1 MGHPSSSA
9 KKRRLISIMGGGGWW
24 GSGVE
29 YREISLNP
37 VSASEMQGVRFAAT
51 AATSMRAAVLL
62 VVGKHFVLRRFK
74 ARHMV
79 RAAAS
84 LSASMLHVL
93 CIWEL
98 ASEYG

>member
-1 MGHPSSSA
+1 
-9 KKRRLISIMGGGGWW
+9 MGGGGWW

-51 AATSMRAAVLL
+51 SMRAAVLL

-74 ARHMV
+74 ARHML

-84 LSASMLHVL
+84 LCASMLHVL
-93 CIWEL
+93 CL
-98 ASEYG
+98 RRNASGS